1 MNGSSFAGGGLFGLG
16 EIIMTK
22 KHKDIVGRRSVLTG
36 MGVAAAGVVAA
47 SGCAK
52 AQEEGFRAAR
62 HEEDKWMGE
71 LSGSHRAWID
81 TSSGLSGMQA
91 PHFARNILSSNVSAY
106 GGKDSDY
113 AIVICFRSYATPLAY
128 SDEMWSKYGE
138 YFGGPMQLTD
148 PKTGNA
154 FRANPANMAD
164 RVDLDHGGDTV
175 EKVTAR
181 GAQFAICNAAT
192 TWYSG
197 YIAGA
202 MGGSAEE
209 IYKEFV
215 DSAIPNSRF
224 VAAGVMATTRAQEYG
239 YSLLYAG

>member
-1 MNGSSFAGGGLFGLG
+1 MTAKNNKAGPG
-16 EIIMTK
+16 EVM
-22 KHKDIVGRRSVLTG
+22 KDQNDKLMQRRKLLTG
-36 MGVAAAGVVAA
+36 MGVAAAGVVAGSTTA
-47 SGCAK
+47 NAQSGFK
-52 AQEEGFRAAR
+52 PAR
-62 HEEDKWMGE
+62 HSEDQWMDDLPGT
-71 LSGSHRAWID
+71 HRAWID

-91 PHFARNILSSNVSAY
+91 PHFARNILSSNVNAY
-106 GGKDSDY
+106 GGDDSDY

-128 SDEMWSKYGE
+128 SDEMWLKYGE
-138 YFGGPMQLTD
+138 YFGSPMQLMD
-148 PKTGNA
+148 PKTGDA

-175 EKVTAR
+175 DKVTAR

-192 TWYSG
+192 RWYSG
-197 YIAGA
+197 YIAEATGKN
-202 MGGSAEE
+202 AEE